1 MRSEN
6 ESVHY
11 RARFELRASRRGCDP
26 AKQVINVLQNWF
38 VGKERMASR
47 NGIDVASRLYGRDAS
62 TFSINFS
69 AGSLSLPAGYEGG
82 IGLRGVTSVCAR
94 AVAEDDERSA
104 FWAFEY
110 DEPDSKVA
118 FRHWHTSVGISGRE
132 SSGFC
137 TVNIRV
143 SYYMMPGYVG
153 KQPFVPPSTTPRFVK
168 SMIELPDI
176 DVYVGESKILREEC
190 YLDSRSFESFE
201 KSLLSPVRTLPLVL
215 ITTDY
220 NGATAV
226 WDATEL
232 ADKVLGMANVYV
244 FDWRDSK
251 LKHDGL
257 FRLFAK
263 GTPAYRYN
271 CAMSTLRIYHPG
283 VDLNDSLGSGRH
295 RFFKKDDIDA
305 QRYGN
310 RDEFVETISRS
321 LSRGFVTN
329 EDDVIDI
336 DDVRRKQSER
346 TLRELST
353 RTDELRKRVRVAQ
366 QERRDHVPSHDS
378 ENEIRY
384 LREQLTAAQSEALE
398 WEQLATEYS
407 EASLNSAI
415 ENLNS
420 RIHSLEND
428 LAKSDDNLRSLS
440 FRVDTLIDENAGLRS
455 DNDSYKTIVRV
466 IEGIGHI
473 PSTLT
478 DEIDLL
484 CALWPS
490 KVVATDS
497 AYRSAADFTSG
508 DLDEQ
513 WQILSSIPVVL
524 WDLYFGAGSGGDISG
539 RYYERAGYELA
550 LTETKLT
557 KNNASMMRER
567 EAEYQGKIVD
577 CRPHIKGK
585 DKNPKRAFRAHFYV
599 DRAGGKIV
607 LGHCGGHLTTAGTQR
622 IR

>member
-11 RARFELRASRRGCDP
+11 RARFELRASRQDCDP
-26 AKQVINVLQNWF
+26 AKQVVNVLQKWF
-38 VGKERMASR
+38 AGKERMASR
-47 NGIDVASRLYGRDAS
+47 NGIDAASRLYGCDAS
-62 TFSINFS
+62 TFSTDFS

-82 IGLRGVTSVCAR
+82 IGLRGATSVCTR
-94 AVAEDDERSA
+94 AVAGDDERSA
-104 FWAFEY
+104 CWAFEY

-118 FRHWHTSVGISGRE
+118 FRHWHTSVGVSGRE
-132 SSGFC
+132 GSGFC

-143 SYYMMPGYVG
+143 SYYMMPGYIG

-201 KSLLSPVRTLPLVL
+201 KSLLSPGRTLPLIL

-244 FDWRDSK
+244 FDWRDGK

-263 GTPAYRYN
+263 ETPAYKYG

-283 VDLNDSLGSGRH
+283 IDLGDPSGSSRH

-310 RDEFVETISRS
+310 RDEFVETLSRS
-321 LSRGFVTN
+321 LSRGFATK
-329 EDDVIDI
+329 EDDVVDVDDI
-336 DDVRRKQSER
+336 RRKQSES
-346 TLRELST
+346 TLRELSK
-353 RTDELRKRVRVAQ
+353 RTEELRKRVHSAQ
-366 QERRDHVPSHDS
+366 EERRGHVPSKDA
-378 ENEIRY
+378 EDEIRY
-384 LREQLTAAQSEALE
+384 LKKQLAAAQDEALE
-398 WEQLATEYS
+398 WEKLAVEYS
-407 EASLNSAI
+407 EASQSSAI
-415 ENLNS
+415 DGLKE
-420 RIHSLEND
+420 RIRSLEND
-428 LAKSDDNLRSLS
+428 LAEFDDEVRTLS
-440 FRVDTLIDENAGLRS
+440 FRVDTLTDENAGLRS

-478 DEIDLL
+478 DEIYLL

-497 AYRSAADFTSG
+497 AYRSAADFISG

-513 WQILSSIPVVL
+513 WQILSSIPLVL
-524 WDLYFGAGSGGDISG
+524 WDLYFGASSGGDISG
-539 RYYERAGYELA
+539 RYYEKAGYELA
-550 LTETKLT
+550 LTETKQT

-585 DKNPKRAFRAHFYV
+585 DKNPKRAFRVHFYV

>member
-11 RARFELRASRRGCDP
+11 RARFELRASQRDCDP
-26 AKQVINVLQNWF
+26 AKQVINVLQKWF
-38 VGKERMASR
+38 AGKERMASH
-47 NGIDVASRLYGRDAS
+47 NGIDAASRLYGRDVS
-62 TFSINFS
+62 TFSIEFS

-82 IGLRGVTSVCAR
+82 IGLRGATSVCTR
-94 AVAEDDERSA
+94 AVAEDDERPA
-104 FWAFEY
+104 CWAFEY

-143 SYYMMPGYVG
+143 SYYMMPGYIG
-153 KQPFVPPSTTPRFVK
+153 KQLFVPPSTTPRFVK

-176 DVYVGESKILREEC
+176 DVYVGESRILREEC

-263 GTPAYRYN
+263 GTPAYKYG

-283 VDLNDSLGSGRH
+283 IDLGDPSGSGRH
-295 RFFKKDDIDA
+295 RFFKKGDIDA

-310 RDEFVETISRS
+310 RDGFVETLSRS
-321 LSRGFVTN
+321 LSRGFATK
-329 EDDVIDI
+329 EDDVVDI
-336 DDVRRKQSER
+336 DDIRRKQSES
-346 TLRELST
+346 TLRELSK
-353 RTDELRKRVRVAQ
+353 RTEELRKRVHSAQ
-366 QERRDHVPSHDS
+366 EERRGHVPSKDA
-378 ENEIRY
+378 EDEIRY
-384 LREQLTAAQSEALE
+384 LKKQLAAAQDEALE
-398 WEQLATEYS
+398 WEKLAVEYS
-407 EASLNSAI
+407 EASQSSAI
-415 ENLNS
+415 DGLKE
-420 RIHSLEND
+420 RIRSLEND
-428 LAKSDDNLRSLS
+428 LAEFDDEVRTLS
-440 FRVDTLIDENAGLRS
+440 FRVDTLTDENAGLRS

-484 CALWPS
+484 CTLWPS

-497 AYRSAADFTSG
+497 AYRSAADFISG

-513 WQILSSIPVVL
+513 WQILSSIPLVL
-524 WDLYFGAGSGGDISG
+524 WDLYFGASSGGDISG
-539 RYYERAGYELA
+539 RYYEKAGYELA

-585 DKNPKRAFRAHFYV
+585 DKNPKRAFRVHFYV